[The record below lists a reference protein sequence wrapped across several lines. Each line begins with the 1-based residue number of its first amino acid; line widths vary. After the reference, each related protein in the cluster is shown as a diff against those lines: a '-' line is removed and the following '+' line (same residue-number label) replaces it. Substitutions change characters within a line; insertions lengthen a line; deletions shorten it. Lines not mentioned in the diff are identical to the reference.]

1 MLAQRGPDEEKTRMY
16 TPLHI
21 AKAVRGANLRARA
34 APAYAAPSPLG
45 DVFRRHCGRVGR
57 IAAWCVLALALSPAG
72 SLPAQPPPGSGTSQP
87 FAQRGADSA
96 SYRQQRERMVE
107 EQVRRRGVAQ
117 PSLLSALR
125 EVPRHLFVPEKY
137 RNEAYEDR
145 PVGLETG
152 NTLPQ
157 AYVSARMISLLGLKG
172 GEKVLEIGTGSGY
185 DSALLSQLA
194 AAVDSIEIDRETG
207 SRAER
212 LLRGL
217 GYQNVTVHIGDGY
230 RGLPEKAP
238 FDAILVTAAP
248 QKVPE
253 PLFEQLAVGGRMVVA
268 VGFSL
273 HQDLQVITKTEGGGR
288 EVRRVSLINLAPMT
302 GEVNQQN

>member
-1 MLAQRGPDEEKTRMY
+1 MLAQQGPDEEKSRMY

-21 AKAVRGANLRARA
+21 AQAPRDAKLRVPA
-34 APAYAAPSPLG
+34 AAAYAGPSPRGDASFRPLG
-45 DVFRRHCGRVGR
+45 RRSGR
-57 IAAWCVLALALSPAG
+57 IAAWCLLLALAPAA

-87 FAQRGADSA
+87 FAARSGDDSA
-96 SYRQQRERMVE
+96 SYRLQRERMVE

-117 PSLLSALR
+117 PSLLAALKH
-125 EVPRHLFVPEKY
+125 VPRHLFVPEKN

-145 PVGLETG
+145 PVGLESG
-152 NTLPQ
+152 QTLPQ
-157 AYVSARMISLLGLKG
+157 AYVSARMISLLDLKG

-185 DSALLSQLA
+185 DSAILSQLA
-194 AAVDSIEIDRETG
+194 AEVDSIEIDRETG
-207 SRAER
+207 SRAQR

-217 GYQNVTVHIGDGY
+217 GYQNIAVHIGDGY

-253 PLFEQLAVGGRMVVA
+253 PLFEQLAVGGKMVVA

-273 HQDLQVITKTEGGGR
+273 HQDLQVITKTPGGR